1 MADDEKPSVE
11 QQVDA
16 LLVASTPDHL
26 FRALE
31 VAAKTEHEAVG
42 VMTCGLAYLAL
53 SNRNIPLACNLLLF
67 GHALLDE
74 AIGEWVP
81 PFAGLDTRPDMPD
94 AANDVVRP
102 IKPRPL

>member
-16 LLVASTPDHL
+16 LLVATTPDLL

-31 VAAKTEHEAVG
+31 VAAKTEHEPVG

-53 SNRNIPLACNLLLF
+53 SVRNIPLACNLLIF

-74 AIGEWVP
+74 VIGEWVP
-81 PFAGLDTRPDMPD
+81 PFAGLDTRPDMPN
-94 AANDVVRP
+94 AANDVT
-102 IKPRPL
+102 KLRPLRPL